1 MGQLLM
7 KKIIKTPV
15 GMPWFAGMTLKTF
28 IGKGERAKSFSR
40 RTCAL
45 AVWLGQMFIGTNI
58 ALVGVQSVQASTTLY
73 DVQFNLYSQNQQTGA
88 AIIGQVGDY
97 WNRLAAASGT
107 SALTNTA
114 GDMNGASFTWAGT
127 GLLVSGNANPSFGN
141 GDSNLM
147 DCYIFYSSSGSQ
159 NMTFSNLTA
168 NAPFT
173 LYIYT
178 QGDSATTGRK
188 LSVTFN
194 GSTYTASAAVAGTT
208 SFVSGQNYLTIS
220 GTTTAT
226 GTLPFSY
233 TYAAGEADFNG
244 IQLSVAGCYHAAIH
258 HDTANRPGGG
268 GGRVGEFE
276 CYGVG

>member
-1 MGQLLM
+1 MGQKLM
-7 KKIIKTPV
+7 KKTIKTPAE
-15 GMPWFAGMTLKTF
+15 MPWFAGLTLKTL
-28 IGKGERAKSFSR
+28 IGKGERAKSFLR
-40 RTCAL
+40 RTCVL
-45 AVWLGQMFIGTNI
+45 AVWLGLMFIGTNV
-58 ALVGVQSVQASTTLY
+58 AMLGVQTAQASTTLY
-73 DVQFNLYSQNQQTGA
+73 DVQFNLYSQYQQTGA
-88 AIIGQVGDY
+88 AIIGQAGDY

-107 SALTNTA
+107 SALANTA
-114 GDMNGASFTWAGT
+114 GNMNGASFAWAGT

-147 DCYIFYSSSGSQ
+147 DCYIYSTDSQ

-220 GTTTAT
+220 GTTTAS

-233 TYAAGEADFNG
+233 TYAWGRL
-244 IQLSVAGCYHAAIH
+244 IS
-258 HDTANRPGGG
+258 TASS
-268 GGRVGEFE
+268 
-276 CYGVG
+276 